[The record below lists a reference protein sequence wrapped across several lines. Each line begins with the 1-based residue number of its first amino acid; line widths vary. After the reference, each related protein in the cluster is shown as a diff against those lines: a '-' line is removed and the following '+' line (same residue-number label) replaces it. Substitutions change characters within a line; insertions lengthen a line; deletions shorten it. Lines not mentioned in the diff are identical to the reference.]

1 MEKNTNT
8 LLENRQM
15 VQATTVFTN
24 NSPRT
29 VTHIKKSDWEQIVI
43 LSYGNLEM
51 SADVVGN

>member
-1 MEKNTNT
+1 
-8 LLENRQM
+8 M

-43 LSYGNLEM
+43 LSYGKTKSSGGWCSLTRILVNLLLR
-51 SADVVGN
+51 